1 MLIAEQLL
9 HTHLLIDE
17 IRAQLRQIQR
27 EVLPRSR
34 ILIDESRAK
43 LNESRRELAASAAR

>member
-1 MLIAEQLL
+1 M
-9 HTHLLIDE
+9 IDE

-27 EVLPRSR
+27 EALPRSR
-34 ILIDESRAK
+34 TLIDASREK